1 MPGLSCLVALGLST
15 TLALSQTTGAPPPR
29 AAAAASRT
37 APAIATTPL
46 AATAPAA
53 SSVAAPATAS
63 PLNPARDE
71 LPRTEPVPGAPNLDA
86 LMSRVAALRSRIAA
100 LTATLF
106 SSKLR
111 IELRAAGDSVRLEAL
126 RVSLDGGVL
135 YTAPAQTFFE
145 RAEVIYEH
153 AVAPGPHVLGIEVER
168 RDLRQPQ
175 FSTWQLS
182 RFVVVVPEQR
192 TLWTRVELD
201 DESSMG
207 EDFAEDEAGQ
217 YELRVR
223 LEAEVVE

>member
-1 MPGLSCLVALGLST
+1 
-15 TLALSQTTGAPPPR
+15 
-29 AAAAASRT
+29 
-37 APAIATTPL
+37 
-46 AATAPAA
+46 
-53 SSVAAPATAS
+53 
-63 PLNPARDE
+63 
-71 LPRTEPVPGAPNLDA
+71 
-86 LMSRVAALRSRIAA
+86 MSRVAALRSRIAA
-100 LTATLF
+100 LTATMF

-111 IELRAAGDSVRLEAL
+111 IELRATGDSVRLEAL

-135 YTAPAQTFFE
+135 YTAPAQAFFE

-153 AVAPGPHVLGIEVER
+153 AVAPGPHVLGVEVER

-192 TLWTRVELD
+192 TLWTRLELE

-207 EDFAEDEAGQ
+207 EDFVEDEAGQ

-223 LEAEVVE
+223 LEAEVGE